1 MPRKKI
7 TPFNDEFDPKLFV
20 SIAKKNSIWFVLFMF
35 IAILSTFLYLRYTVP
50 VYEARSIIKLSDENR
65 AGLVL
70 GKSSEV
76 FDNIN
81 QLAGDIELL
90 RSRIIAKRAIEKLPL
105 TISYFAKGTVLDFEL
120 YKASPFKVSINIKD
134 SSIFNR
140 PFYLEFEDQS
150 KFILRYTYKGEKFET
165 QTQRVNEWVVLPF
178 GTLKITISDFENIS
192 SQQLEVEQSAYYF
205 IINDL
210 DILVTRVLK
219 NLLVTPLNADAKT
232 VMVKLKDKN
241 PNKAAEIVNQITE
254 EFNAY
259 DVERSSEAANSILN
273 FIDTTIFR
281 VNTSLS
287 TSEDDLEDFKREN
300 RIFDPNEA
308 VREVSSKLSELENI
322 RAELQFNLYLY
333 EKINKEIEENEE
345 VSTFLIQLAGR
356 NHDGSLDNEITALHQ
371 LLDERSQ
378 ILIQSTYE
386 TEVYKAHEMKI
397 ESQKNILLQIIK
409 NEIATLKDKVEN
421 VDQQID
427 LLDSR
432 YGTLPEKQ
440 AVYGRLERLYSI
452 HEKFYSLLLEK
463 KAEFSITRAGF
474 VTKNIILERAIP
486 INFPISPKKALI
498 ISSSLIV
505 GFVLSF
511 LLIIV
516 KYLLHDQIDIISD
529 IEPYTDAAILG
540 IIPKYKRE
548 IPISQLLVDKN
559 PKSIIAEAF
568 RSIRTNLQFISNEK
582 DAKIIAL
589 TSTISGEGKTF
600 NAINLAGVIAFS
612 GKKVVILDLDMRKP
626 KIHLGFNVENNKGIS
641 TLLIGKD
648 KVEECII
655 SSSLENLH
663 FITAGP
669 VPPNPSE
676 LIISKRMDELL
687 EYLKTKFDIIII
699 DTPPVGIVSDG
710 IPMIK
715 RADFPIYILRANYS
729 RKLFIHNIN
738 KLIDENKVKN
748 LSLILNGIDLS
759 RLKYGYGYNYSYS
772 YGYGYGYGYT
782 YGYGYGYYEEDMK
795 EPTRI
800 EKIKAFLFRDKK
812 S

>member
-1 MPRKKI
+1 
-7 TPFNDEFDPKLFV
+7 
-20 SIAKKNSIWFVLFMF
+20 
-35 IAILSTFLYLRYTVP
+35 
-50 VYEARSIIKLSDENR
+50 
-65 AGLVL
+65 
-70 GKSSEV
+70 
-76 FDNIN
+76 
-81 QLAGDIELL
+81 
-90 RSRIIAKRAIEKLPL
+90 
-105 TISYFAKGTVLDFEL
+105 
-120 YKASPFKVSINIKD
+120 
-134 SSIFNR
+134 
-140 PFYLEFEDQS
+140 
-150 KFILRYTYKGEKFET
+150 
-165 QTQRVNEWVVLPF
+165 
-178 GTLKITISDFENIS
+178 
-192 SQQLEVEQSAYYF
+192 
-205 IINDL
+205 
-210 DILVTRVLK
+210 
-219 NLLVTPLNADAKT
+219 
-232 VMVKLKDKN
+232 
-241 PNKAAEIVNQITE
+241 
-254 EFNAY
+254 
-259 DVERSSEAANSILN
+259 
-273 FIDTTIFR
+273 

-287 TSEDDLEDFKREN
+287 DSEDDLEDFKREN

-308 VREVSSKLSELENI
+308 VREVSSKLTELESE
-322 RAELQFNLYLY
+322 RADLQFSLYLY

-345 VSTFLIQLAGR
+345 VSTFLVQLAGR
-356 NHDGSLDNEITALHQ
+356 NHDGSLDNEINALHQ

-409 NEIATLKDKVEN
+409 NEIATLKDKIGN
-421 VDQQID
+421 VDEQIS

-498 ISSSLIV
+498 ISSALIV

-511 LLIIV
+511 LLIVV

-582 DAKIIAL
+582 DAKIIAV

-648 KVEECII
+648 KIDDCII

-687 EYLKTKFDIIII
+687 EYLKTQFDIIII

-729 RKLFIHNIN
+729 RKIFIHNIN

-748 LSLILNGIDLS
+748 ISLILNGIDLA

-795 EPTRI
+795 EPSRLD
-800 EKIKAFLFRDKK
+800 KIKAFLFKDKK
-812 S
+812 G